1 MSTPRDSGEF
11 VRVVQTNMC
20 LSPPGVLKALCHYRL
35 RKKVSVLISYQLTCL
50 GPWPIGQ
57 VRMKKCL
64 PARRST
70 GTCPGWLDVTFFK
83 PCCKS
88 GSKILR
94 ETHWPWGNLN
104 VLIKHEIIS
113 QSTSDLWHGRHKACK
128 FSGDHHTCITV
139 HRHAILPSLEFV
151 LSSMTISCH
160 SFGLHGVD
168 TTESLLII

>member
-1 MSTPRDSGEF
+1 MLSTPSDPEVF

-20 LSPPGVLKALCHYRL
+20 LRPPGVLKALCHYRL
-35 RKKVSVLISYQLTCL
+35 RKKVSVLVSYQLTCL

-57 VRMKKCL
+57 VRMKKYL

-70 GTCPGWLDVTFFK
+70 CPGQLDVTFFK

-94 ETHWPWGNLN
+94 ETHWPWENIN

-113 QSTSDLWHGRHKACK
+113 QSISDLWHGRPKACK
-128 FSGDHHTCITV
+128 FSGVHYTCITV
-139 HRHAILPSLEFV
+139 GKSIIFSFQNFIKSLVFV
-151 LSSMTISCH
+151 CRNAKLEKFKS
-160 SFGLHGVD
+160 
-168 TTESLLII
+168 ERLL